1 LFQSDIDLE
10 MNKQNIYA
18 TEAESNDSSTSN
30 SSNESPD
37 KRADEQ
43 DL

>member
-10 MNKQNIYA
+10 MNQQHIYT
-18 TEAESNDSSTSN
+18 TEAESNDSSTSD
-30 SSNESPD
+30 SFNESPD